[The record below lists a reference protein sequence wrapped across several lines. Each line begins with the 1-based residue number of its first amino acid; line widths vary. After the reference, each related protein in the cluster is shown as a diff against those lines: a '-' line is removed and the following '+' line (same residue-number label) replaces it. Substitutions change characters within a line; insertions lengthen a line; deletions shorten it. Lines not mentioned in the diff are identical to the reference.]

1 MDWALMEKRIRP
13 RKICHMLLTIWE
25 LHSPEGTQPI
35 KHEANRNGKVAF
47 PYTPSEGF
55 CANPDK
61 ICVCNPRAM
70 CHGTRGCL
78 CPRTLRAELNQ
89 GETSPQHRQLF
100 CGNNKT
106 KGSAGTGCPLNWRS
120 GGCCFQQSTCVF
132 ISVSFACVCLSFLI
146 SRRPDPDYTY
156 TRVLL
161 NWSRRW
167 PILLTLQT
175 IYQHLSFSPETEDT
189 YQAHQRVKG
198 GSAAGVVRRGDN
210 NSSSLSLPAPLWDGM
225 GWGWAWPGKSCW
237 FASSHRL
244 PSSPASV
251 QSQCRSHD
259 ITRHKCTQ
267 IAQEPSA
274 AQEPPW
280 V

>member
-1 MDWALMEKRIRP
+1 MAKWLF
-13 RKICHMLLTIWE
+13 LT
-25 LHSPEGTQPI
+25 LPVKGF
-35 KHEANRNGKVAF
+35 V
-47 PYTPSEGF
+47 PSLTS
-55 CANPDK
+55 CV
-61 ICVCNPRAM
+61 VCNPRASV
-70 CHGTRGCL
+70 CHGTGGCL
-78 CPRTLRAELNQ
+78 CPRTIRAQLNQ

-146 SRRPDPDYTY
+146 SRRPDPDYIY
-156 TRVLL
+156 RRVLL

-198 GSAAGVVRRGDN
+198 GRAAGVVCRGDN
-210 NSSSLSLPAPLWDGM
+210 NSSSPSLCTTVGWDGAGHDLASPADLLHPTDYPAAQHRCSPTADHMISPGINALQLLKSHMQPKSPHGYKVSRFPMLWD
-225 GWGWAWPGKSCW
+225 
-237 FASSHRL
+237 
-244 PSSPASV
+244 
-251 QSQCRSHD
+251 QN
-259 ITRHKCTQ
+259 
-267 IAQEPSA
+267 QE
-274 AQEPPW
+274 QYW
-280 V
+280 VRERQ